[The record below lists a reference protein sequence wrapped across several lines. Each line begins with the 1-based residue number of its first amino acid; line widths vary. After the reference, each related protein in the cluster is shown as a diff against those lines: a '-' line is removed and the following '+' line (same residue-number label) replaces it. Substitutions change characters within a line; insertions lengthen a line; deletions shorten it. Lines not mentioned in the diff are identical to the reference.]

1 MPIRCTKSELAI
13 IPQNRGLLTRS
24 RATLDHF
31 LSAGRPFTRQAGTVN
46 VETVVLTPVLTLFL
60 VSDNSRS
67 ELYQQVSRSRREV
80 AGFVRAAIWS
90 RVRDPA
96 RADQVIST

>member
-1 MPIRCTKSELAI
+1 MAL
-13 IPQNRGLLTRS
+13 GLLTRS
-24 RATLDHF
+24 RATLDHL

-46 VETVVLTPVLTLFL
+46 VETVVLTLFL

>member
-1 MPIRCTKSELAI
+1 MRW
-13 IPQNRGLLTRS
+13 GLLTRS

-46 VETVVLTPVLTLFL
+46 VETVVLTLFL

>member
-1 MPIRCTKSELAI
+1 MNTNWKIGSCQL
-13 IPQNRGLLTRS
+13 
-24 RATLDHF
+24 
-31 LSAGRPFTRQAGTVN
+31 
-46 VETVVLTPVLTLFL
+46 VLILVPLL

-80 AGFVRAAIWS
+80 GGFVRAAIWS

-96 RADQVIST
+96 RAEQIILT

>member
-1 MPIRCTKSELAI
+1 MYKSSHHTPDFLRQAIRKNTYFVS
-13 IPQNRGLLTRS
+13 
-24 RATLDHF
+24 
-31 LSAGRPFTRQAGTVN
+31 RPFIFRCLAAMSSDSNPQADLRHPQWWTFVI
-46 VETVVLTPVLTLFL
+46 FL

-67 ELYQQVSRSRREV
+67 ELYQQVSRSRREI
-80 AGFVRAAIWS
+80 AGFVRAVIWS